1 MYLKRLDLHG
11 FKSFASSTAF
21 EFASGVT
28 SIVGP
33 NGAGKTNVAD
43 AIRWVLGE
51 QASRIIRTRK
61 TEDIIFAGSSKRSSM
76 GMAEVRLTLDNS
88 DGWLPLAFEEVVVSR
103 RAFRSGENEYYLN
116 ESRVRLRDVTELFLK
131 AQVGQNSYA
140 FMGQG
145 LVEEV
150 LTLRPE
156 ERRSMIEEAADV
168 RLHRTKL
175 DEARNRL
182 KATREN
188 LDRVFLIVAEIEP
201 RLRQL
206 ERQADRAT
214 THARLSAELA
224 EALQAYFGQQWQDAQ
239 EGLAGGRAVLDQRKE
254 AFDRARREVDACDEG
269 LGSLATVIEER
280 RRDVVQR
287 LEAYRSLEDY
297 RHDLER
303 RITLDEERQRMLTGR
318 RDELLPEIESLHG
331 EGEDLHT
338 VMTRQDERAQT
349 LEQELAAAQAPAA
362 EVEALEQE
370 ETRQTQLRLALANAE
385 ASAAQAEAQLIEG
398 KHRLD
403 ALTPQPER
411 LRAASTSLREARHEQ
426 IASLKVWAQAFAR
439 QRQRPIELTGAVRRA
454 TEALAEVEGRLAEAS
469 AVVSQRREE
478 LRTLSV
484 EIDSKQARLE
494 TAGSSGGELPAPD
507 AGVRALLAAGGQGPS
522 DEPASDSRVQGLI
535 GMVGQLIRVPA
546 GLERAIE
553 AALADSLYAVVV
565 ETQNDA
571 LAAAELLVSD
581 DLGRATVFP
590 LSEVRT
596 ASPLNLL
603 GERGVVGVAS
613 ELVRCD
619 NRFRPLVNAL
629 LGRTIIAQNLGVA
642 SMLLRRGLGSVVTI
656 DGILL
661 RPVGSLTAGSARVI
675 RNALAQQRDVG
686 ELPAE
691 LERLR
696 AAQSEAAAALE
707 TGEGKLTEAQRAR
720 DELAAELERLRPEL
734 SEVADVLQRHRARL
748 PGAAGR
754 LSALHARLR
763 NAQQDVIEAERAL
776 DAAQGDVE
784 RAGAKAEQAKS
795 ALEPLR
801 QQAEESAVARETTAR
816 ATADHS
822 TRLAT
827 LQAEQR
833 VVEEVKAGQAT
844 SLARIEEEL
853 AHRRELL
860 VRLEE
865 EIATVQGRLDAARA
879 ELEAKTQE
887 AEASRIELEPAR
899 NEVEQLESRQRTI
912 NDELAAARAR
922 AIAAERELLDAE
934 ANVRLRSEELDALR
948 ERLQEEGFSPPAED
962 ETPPPEGDEQPPAW
976 LAADRPAD
984 ENALPPMQGGAHID
998 TATLKDRIAEL
1009 RAEIRGLG
1017 PVNEQAQT
1025 DYAENR
1031 ERYDFLTSQLNDL
1044 QEAEASLQEA
1054 IEELE
1059 RIIKER
1065 FSTTFQTVNR
1075 EFSRYFETFFGGGHG
1090 ELTLTKP
1097 DEHGLPG
1104 VDIIA
1109 QPPRKRVRSLQM
1121 LSGGER
1127 SLTAVA
1133 LLFALLQTNPSPICV
1148 LDEVDAA
1155 LDDANVDRFTV
1166 ALREL
1171 AERTQFVIITHNR
1184 RTIEMADTIYGVS
1197 MGEDSTSTV
1206 LSLRLAD
1213 VEAG

>member
-1 MYLKRLDLHG
+1 
-11 FKSFASSTAF
+11 
-21 EFASGVT
+21 
-28 SIVGP
+28 
-33 NGAGKTNVAD
+33 
-43 AIRWVLGE
+43 
-51 QASRIIRTRK
+51 
-61 TEDIIFAGSSKRSSM
+61 
-76 GMAEVRLTLDNS
+76 
-88 DGWLPLAFEEVVVSR
+88 
-103 RAFRSGENEYYLN
+103 
-116 ESRVRLRDVTELFLK
+116 LK

-188 LDRVFLIVAEIEP
+188 LDRILLLVAEIEP

-254 AFDRARREVDACDEG
+254 AFDRARREVEACDEG

-297 RHDLER
+297 RRDLER

-338 VMTRQDERAQT
+338 VMMGQDERAQT
-349 LEQELAAAQAPAA
+349 LEQELGAAQAPAA
-362 EVEALEQE
+362 EVQAIEQE
-370 ETRQTQLRLALANAE
+370 EARQTQLRLALANAE
-385 ASAAQAEAQLIEG
+385 ASAAQADAQLVEG
-398 KHRLD
+398 KHRLG

-411 LRAASTSLREARHEQ
+411 FRAESTSLGEARHEQ
-426 IASLKVWAQAFAR
+426 IASLKAWAQAFAR
-439 QRQRPIELTGAVRRA
+439 QRQRPIELAGAVRRA
-454 TEALAEVEGRLAEAS
+454 TETLAEAEGRLAEAS
-469 AVVSQRREE
+469 AAVSQRREE

-484 EIDSKQARLE
+484 EIDAKQARLE

-522 DEPASDSRVQGLI
+522 EEPASDSQVQGLV

-553 AALADSLYAVVV
+553 AALADSIYAVVV

-642 SMLLRRGLGSVVTI
+642 SMLLRRGLGSVATI

-661 RPVGSLTAGSARVI
+661 RPVGSVTAGSARVI

-686 ELPAE
+686 DLPDE

-696 AAQSEAAAALE
+696 AAHSEAAVALE
-707 TGEGKLTEAQRAR
+707 TGERRVAEAQRGR

-734 SEVADVLQRHRARL
+734 SKVEELLQRHRARL

-776 DAAQGDVE
+776 AAAHGDVE

-795 ALEPLR
+795 ALESLR
-801 QQAEESAVARETTAR
+801 QEAEELAAASEATAR
-816 ATADHS
+816 ATADRS
-822 TRLAT
+822 TRLAA

-833 VVEEVKAGQAT
+833 VVEEVRAGQAA

-879 ELEAKTQE
+879 ELEAKSQE

-912 NDELAAARAR
+912 NDELAGARAR

-934 ANVRLRSEELDALR
+934 ANVSLRSEELDALR
-948 ERLQEEGFSPPAED
+948 ERLQEEGFSPPAEG
-962 ETPPPEGDEQPPAW
+962 ETPPPEGDGQPPAW
-976 LAADRPAD
+976 LAADPPAADRPAD
-984 ENALPPMQGGAHID
+984 ENALPPMQGGAQID
-998 TATLKDRIAEL
+998 TTTLKDRIAEL

-1044 QEAEASLQEA
+1044 QEAEAALQEA

-1065 FSTTFQTVNR
+1065 FSTTFQLVNS
-1075 EFSRYFETFFGGGHG
+1075 EFSRYFQTFFGGGHG

-1109 QPPRKRVRSLQM
+1109 QPPRKRVRSVQM

-1155 LDDANVDRFTV
+1155 LDEANVDRFTG

-1206 LSLRLAD
+1206 LSLRLDD
-1213 VEAG
+1213 VEAR